1 MMVRFEDGKWVNG
14 AGVYFDILKEIN
26 DDLIELIRCD
36 FDYEKTSFLLF
47 FRFAV
52 NLNRIF
58 PIKGKIIS
66 KKDGILK
73 LKEYFDF
80 IEEDYFKIYNQYKDD
95 ILIIN
100 DLRNKFEHVPHI
112 IRWKQYIG
120 DNKEKKFW
128 FINEEY
134 QMDIFEGNTMEV
146 EIKKKRKE
154 YSTWKVETCTLARIV
169 VLINQSFIKVQN
181 KFKEYFKDNKEALEH
196 PYISRI
202 LNLNILKYIGELD
215 SILQK

>member
-1 MMVRFEDGKWVNG
+1 MQVRYFDGKWVNG

-26 DDLIELIRCD
+26 DDLINLINCD

-52 NLNRIF
+52 NFNRIF
-58 PIKGKIIS
+58 PLKGKEIS
-66 KKDGILK
+66 KIDGILR
-73 LKEYFDF
+73 LKEHFDF
-80 IEEDYFKIYNQYKDD
+80 ILEDYLKIYKQYKED

-112 IRWKQYIG
+112 IKWRQYIG
-120 DNKEKKFW
+120 DNKEKRFL

-134 QMDIFEGNTMEV
+134 QMDIFEGNIKEIK
-146 EIKKKRKE
+146 IKKKRKD
-154 YSTWKVETCTLARIV
+154 YTTWKIDTTILVKIV
-169 VLINQSFIKVQN
+169 VLINQVFIKVQN

-196 PYISRI
+196 PYINRI
-202 LNLNILKYIGELD
+202 INMELTNYIKELNDCL
-215 SILQK
+215 